1 MSDADGSTS
10 DLVLD
15 TSKTTSRTRSITWMD
30 PEPMVAAGRRLGGL
44 EFLRAIIS
52 GELPQPPIAETLGF
66 RLREVDEG
74 RAAFDVVPAE
84 YQYNPIGVVHGG
96 VAATLLDSA
105 MTCAI
110 HTMLPAGVG
119 VTTLEIKVNFLRP
132 ITIDT
137 GQLRCEAKVLHFGG
151 RTGTAEGRLVD
162 QAGKLYAHG
171 TTTCIILRP

>member
-15 TSKTTSRTRSITWMD
+15 TSKITPRTRSITWMD

-110 HTMLPAGVG
+110 PYDASGWG
-119 VTTLEIKVNFLRP
+119 
-132 ITIDT
+132 
-137 GQLRCEAKVLHFGG
+137 RCY
-151 RTGTAEGRLVD
+151 
-162 QAGKLYAHG
+162 YA
-171 TTTCIILRP
+171 